1 MANVQTGEL
10 RLHVQRLGSDG
21 KCVVFIHG
29 LVMDNLSSWY
39 FTVANKVAKGNRVWL
54 YDLRGHG
61 KSERPKQ
68 GYTTDAMVGDLAELL
83 EAEGIDEPVWLVGNS
98 FGGTVALMF
107 ALAFPDKTAG
117 LTLVD
122 AHLNDDGFA
131 ADMTATLGLQ
141 GDERDQMIAESFK
154 HWLGRHSERKRTR
167 LADNAKSLV
176 YETSLVDDLKG
187 SPPID
192 PCELER
198 IDQPVLA
205 LYGETSDILD
215 KGKQLADRL
224 PNCELRVFPGCS
236 HSILWEETALLRDTV
251 SDWLE
256 SQK

>member
-1 MANVQTGEL
+1 MADVHTGKV

-39 FTVANKVAKGNRVWL
+39 FTVANKVAKNNRVLL

-61 KSERPKQ
+61 KSERPPQ
-68 GYTTDAMVGDLAELL
+68 GYSTVAMVDDLVALL
-83 EAEGIDEPVWLVGNS
+83 RAEGIDEPVWLVGNS

-107 ALAFPDKTAG
+107 ALAHPSKTAG
-117 LTLVD
+117 LVLVD

-131 ADMTATLGLQ
+131 ADMTSTLGLE
-141 GDERDQMIAESFK
+141 GAERDQMIAESFK

-167 LADNAKSLV
+167 LADNAKALV
-176 YETSLVDDLKG
+176 YDTSLVADLRA
-187 SPPID
+187 SPPVD
-192 PCELER
+192 VNELR
-198 IDQPVLA
+198 RLRHPVLG

-215 KGKQLADRL
+215 KGKHLADLL
-224 PNCELRVFPGCS
+224 PHCELKIFPGCS

-251 SDWLE
+251 TNWLE
-256 SQK
+256 SQN

>member
-1 MANVQTGEL
+1 MADVDTGEV
-10 RLHVQRLGSDG
+10 RLHVQRLGAAG

-39 FTVANKVAKGNRVWL
+39 FTVANKVAKNNRVLL

-61 KSERPKQ
+61 KSERPPQ
-68 GYTTDAMVGDLAELL
+68 GYSTAAMVDDLVALL
-83 EAEGIDEPVWLVGNS
+83 RAEGIDEPVWLVGNS

-107 ALAFPDKTAG
+107 ALTHMNKTAG
-117 LTLVD
+117 LVLVD

-131 ADMTATLGLQ
+131 ADMTSTLGLE
-141 GDERDQMIAESFK
+141 GAERDQMIAESFK

-176 YETSLVDDLKG
+176 YDTALVDDLRA

-192 PCELER
+192 PRELER
-198 IDQPVLA
+198 LHQPILA

-224 PNCELRVFPGCS
+224 PNCDLRIFPGCS
-236 HSILWEETALLRDTV
+236 HSILWEQTALLRDTIT
-251 SDWLE
+251 DWLE
-256 SQK
+256 SQH